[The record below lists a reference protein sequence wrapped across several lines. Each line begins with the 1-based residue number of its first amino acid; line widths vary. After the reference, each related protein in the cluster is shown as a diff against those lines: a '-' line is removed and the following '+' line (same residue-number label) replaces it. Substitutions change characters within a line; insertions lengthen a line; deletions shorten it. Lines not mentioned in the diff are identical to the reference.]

1 MVFAPVILRTL
12 QTEVEQQPIRQSCF
26 HRWTLPNGRHWAL
39 FYRREDDYLV
49 RFPQLGDFTVAPDA
63 QRIALCAVP
72 GVAADVLEHLYSNLV
87 IPLVL
92 SHQNKLVLHASAV
105 EIDDYSVVFAAAS
118 GRGKSTLAA
127 SFTADGHRFLT
138 DDGAQLEQDG
148 VGYLVR
154 SNNPLIRLWGDS
166 TEGLAFGSNSI
177 SRIESSSG
185 KFMILD
191 KNMASFCEDP
201 RPLKAVYFLGDGD
214 TESVSLTAISGG
226 EAIVNLLGNSFL
238 LDVAGRDTLAR
249 HFERISLLARAPIF
263 FRLDYPRR
271 YDVLSEVRARVI
283 RHTRH
288 VGAR

>member
-1 MVFAPVILRTL
+1 
-12 QTEVEQQPIRQSCF
+12 
-26 HRWTLPNGRHWAL
+26 
-39 FYRREDDYLV
+39 
-49 RFPQLGDFTVAPDA
+49 
-63 QRIALCAVP
+63 
-72 GVAADVLEHLYSNLV
+72 
-87 IPLVL
+87 
-92 SHQNKLVLHASAV
+92 
-105 EIDDYSVVFAAAS
+105 
-118 GRGKSTLAA
+118 
-127 SFTADGHRFLT
+127 
-138 DDGAQLEQDG
+138 
-148 VGYLVR
+148 
-154 SNNPLIRLWGDS
+154 
-166 TEGLAFGSNSI
+166 
-177 SRIESSSG
+177 
-185 KFMILD
+185 MILD